1 MKLQK
6 IIMTATL
13 ITAFTITTV
22 QAAEHVVS
30 QKNKRFSQSEI
41 TIKVGDSISFP
52 NHDPFFHSVFSLSE
66 TKTFD
71 LGSYKNGATKV
82 ETFEKAGEVD
92 AECALHPRIQLHII
106 IEE

>member
-1 MKLQK
+1 MKMLKIAGTVATIATFTFTNLQ
-6 IIMTATL
+6 AE
-13 ITAFTITTV
+13 
-22 QAAEHVVS
+22 EHVVS

-82 ETFEKAGEVD
+82 ETFDTAGVVE
-92 AECALHPRIQLHII
+92 AECALHPRMQLKITV
-106 IEE
+106 EE